1 MDCNNVIVT
10 IGRQVGSG
18 GRLIGKILAERM
30 GLAFYDREILARAA
44 RESGIKDE
52 FFEKADEKN
61 NFMNGITTV
70 FSSAFGTAGN
80 FLSSESLFKFQS
92 DTIRKAATE
101 GGAVFVGRCSD
112 YVLRD
117 FPNRTDV
124 FITANIEDRIKR
136 AAEYFNLS
144 AGDAKIRIAND
155 EQKRAGF
162 YNFFT
167 NKTWGASD
175 SYHLCLNS
183 SYLSLEQCAD
193 IIENYIR
200 IKAEKCS

>member
-1 MDCNNVIVT
+1 MDNTNLIIT

-18 GRLIGKILAERM
+18 GRLIGKILADRL
-30 GLAFYDREILARAA
+30 GLAFYDREILIRAA
-44 RESGIKDE
+44 RESGIKNE
-52 FFEKADEKN
+52 FFEKVDEKN
-61 NFMNGITTV
+61 NIMNRVTDFFSTT
-70 FSSAFGTAGN
+70 FGSADN

-92 DTIRKAATE
+92 DTIRKAALE
-101 GGAVFVGRCSD
+101 SGAVFVGRCSD

-117 FPNRTDV
+117 YENRTDV

-136 AAEYFNLS
+136 AALYFNIS
-144 AGDAKIRIAND
+144 PEEAERKIKND
-155 EQKRAGF
+155 EQKRADF

-167 NKTWGASD
+167 NKTWGASE

-193 IIENYIR
+193 IIENYIK
-200 IKAEKCS
+200 IKK